1 MANQWFKFFGGEYLS
16 DPKIER
22 LSPIERSCWVTLLCL
37 ASMNGDGIVEFLTVE
52 VLLNKSG
59 IQFDPYHPE
68 EWEKALGVLVKFQN
82 LKMIDLGDDGVITV
96 TNWKKRQETSMTGA
110 ERVAKYRERL
120 KQSISNENVTEN
132 VTNVTLEENRI
143 EENRIEEKRNDNTR
157 DKPESSLSW
166 LGTFNEKEEF
176 TCGVPQETLEAFSKK
191 YRCSEDQIKN
201 KCEDLVLWAKTS
213 RKVKKNYKTFLQVIL
228 KRNFGLRT
236 EEDKVLQE
244 RIDRTKESMA
254 FTGSSSFAKSL
265 AAKMKM

>member
-22 LSPIERSCWVTLLCL
+22 LTPIERSCWVTLLCL

-120 KQSISNENVTEN
+120 KQSISNENVTEH
-132 VTNVTLEENRI
+132 VTNVTLEEK
-143 EENRIEEKRNDNTR
+143 RIEEKRREEKKEDNTP

-166 LGTFNEKEEF
+166 LGTLDNQEKF
-176 TCGVPQETLEAFSKK
+176 HCGIPDETLQALSKK
-191 YRCSEDQIKN
+191 YKASVDQIKN
-201 KCEDLVLWAKTS
+201 KAEDLFMWCKTT
-213 RKVKKNYKTFLQVIL
+213 RKVKKNYKMFLQVVL
-228 KRNFGLRT
+228 KRDFGSRT
-236 EEDKVLQE
+236 EHDVELQE
-244 RIDRTKESMA
+244 RIDRTKESIA
-254 FTGSSSFAKSL
+254 AGSSPFAKSL